1 MSDILPHAPAD
12 ISTDVLESALDALP
26 APTPTPLAA
35 ALRLHAAALAPYCGA
50 ETPRAFSSSR
60 DELRALLHA
69 AAVHDLGWRRRVDIF
84 GEDRLRWLNGMLTNA
99 VQALPEH
106 HGNYNFVLNAQGR
119 IQGDCDVFRLPDRL
133 LLHTTAAQL
142 PTLLAHFDRFIIMDD
157 VDLRPVPALT
167 AVGLAGPQA
176 PQVLAALG
184 IAPGA
189 AGEPGLFILQDATL
203 AGISVQLIQTFSPRV
218 PRFELWF
225 ASRHTAALWTALTAA
240 GAQPAGLDALEALR
254 VFEAAPL
261 YGVDITGRDLPQE
274 TSQTR
279 ALHFAKGCY
288 LGQEIVERVRSR
300 GAVHRRFAQFS
311 LSDLPVRLPAD
322 LYPTA
327 LTATTAEEKPIGRLT
342 SAARLGEA
350 VYALGVARTEALDRR
365 LPLKYEQGTATAL
378 DRAPDPQL

>member
-1 MSDILPHAPAD
+1 MSDILPDAPAD
-12 ISTDVLESALDALP
+12 ISTAVLESALDALP
-26 APTPTPLAA
+26 APSPTPLAA
-35 ALRLHAAALAPYCGA
+35 ALRLESAALAPFCGA
-50 ETPRAFSSSR
+50 ETPSAFAGLGG
-60 DELRALLHA
+60 EIQALLHA
-69 AAVHDLGWRRRVDIF
+69 AAVYDLGWRRRVDIH

-106 HGNYNFVLNAQGR
+106 RGNYNFVLNAQGR
-119 IQGDCDVFRLPDRL
+119 IQGDCDVFRLADRL
-133 LLHTTAAQL
+133 LLHTSAAQL
-142 PTLLAHFDRFIIMDD
+142 PALLTHFDRFIIMDD
-157 VDLRPVPALT
+157 VELRSEPSLT
-167 AVGLAGPQA
+167 ALGLAGPQA
-176 PQVLAALG
+176 LGILAALG
-184 IAPGA
+184 IAPES
-189 AGEPGLFILQDATL
+189 AGDPALFTLQDAAV
-203 AGISVQLIQTFSPRV
+203 AGIPIQLIHSFSPRV

-225 ASRHTAALWTALTAA
+225 ASEHTPALWTALTAA
-240 GAQPAGLDALEALR
+240 GAQPAGLDALQALR
-254 VFEAAPL
+254 VFEAVPL

-311 LSDLPVRLPAD
+311 LSELPARLPAD
-322 LYPTA
+322 LYPSA
-327 LTATTAEEKPIGRLT
+327 SAASPEEKPLGRLT